1 MIEPHAQIVVDLGII
16 FMNVIYVM
24 KVFIVVLVVKGPIV
38 KSMLKMNTVTKLK
51 EICQKKRKNQ
61 I

>member
-1 MIEPHAQIVVDLGII
+1 MIEPRARIVVDLGII

-24 KVFIVVLVVKGPIV
+24 KVFIVVVVVKGPIV
-38 KSMLKMNTVTKLK
+38 KFMLKMNIVTKLK

>member
-1 MIEPHAQIVVDLGII
+1 
-16 FMNVIYVM
+16 MNVIYVM
-24 KVFIVVLVVKGPIV
+24 KVFIVVVVVKGPIV
-38 KSMLKMNTVTKLK
+38 KYMNEMNIVTKLK